1 MCYVP
6 QSLHLSTFQFLSAA
20 FKHLIAGLNIS
31 DSCKETYPWVFI
43 FLILPPTDDFEER
56 ASSVSTFIGFA
67 SFDSFQCPPSS
78 RLLGHICHAMFSGHG
93 LFVEGH
99 VIAKDQQLVGLLN
112 VGPMI

>member
-1 MCYVP
+1 MYEG
-6 QSLHLSTFQFLSAA
+6 QFSELSFLLHTYQY
-20 FKHLIAGLNIS
+20 LN
-31 DSCKETYPWVFI
+31 K
-43 FLILPPTDDFEER
+43 LFEG
-56 ASSVSTFIGFA
+56 SVSTFIGFA

-93 LFVEGH
+93 VFVEGH